1 MGHVVPCAAGR
12 TIENSDDSLA
22 IPRVIAVDGPGAS
35 GKSTVGRRIAAKLG
49 CPFLDTGAMYRALTW
64 AALSRRIATD
74 DAAALDRLASSV
86 RMEVGD
92 PLPGSGESCTISID
106 GDDVTAELR
115 RPEVE
120 RAVSAV
126 SSVPGVREVL
136 VRLQREIAG
145 RRPIVMAGRDI
156 GTVVVPDADL
166 KVYLEASVEER
177 ARRRRDELV
186 ARGRE
191 ASLAVVV
198 ADLRRRDRIDSER
211 DASPLRVADDAVIV
225 QTDGFTLE
233 EVVGRVLELVEANP

>member
-1 MGHVVPCAAGR
+1 
-12 TIENSDDSLA
+12 
-22 IPRVIAVDGPGAS
+22 
-35 GKSTVGRRIAAKLG
+35 
-49 CPFLDTGAMYRALTW
+49 MYRALTW

-86 RMEVGD
+86 KMEVGD